1 MTWQKGGNL
10 KGPVGPAGAAGAEG
24 PAGPIVIASATRL
37 GGIKVGTGLAIDATT
52 GVLSSSIA
60 GNYLVKTGDAMTG
73 PLRHANSGGVSTFNG
88 TDVYVYFDGANYRIQ
103 LPSAR
108 TGLRIDNTTGEVSF
122 PTLPTTTGGT
132 PTIATQLTTKTYV
145 DTKVSSSI
153 TTAESNYM
161 LKTGSSMSGTI
172 TSASGNDFWKI
183 EGSTYSMI
191 GDVNGIRIRKS
202 TTNLITIGTTFTS
215 VLQLVTPPTT
225 TAIAFGTGGPTI
237 GQKSATALIASAT
250 IESSP
255 VPTLPA
261 HLANKA
267 YVDSKIV
274 FTAAGDA
281 APSIDGL
288 AEGALW
294 VEFTSV

>member
-1 MTWQKGGNL
+1 MAWLKGANL
-10 KGPVGPAGAAGAEG
+10 KGPAGPTGAAG
-24 PAGPIVIASATRL
+24 PAGPVEIASASRL

-88 TDVYVYFDGANYRIQ
+88 TDVYCYFDGSNYRIQ
-103 LPSAR
+103 LPSSR

-122 PTLPTTTGGT
+122 PTLPTSTGGNASVGT
-132 PTIATQLTTKTYV
+132 HLITKSYL
-145 DTKVSSSI
+145 DNRIVSI
-153 TTAESNYM
+153 NEFLRLAGGTMT
-161 LKTGSSMSGTI
+161 GTI
-172 TSASGNDFWKI
+172 TSSADIDFWKI
-183 EGSTYSMI
+183 QGSTYSMI
-191 GDVNGIRIRKS
+191 GNAQNIRIRKS
-202 TTNLITIGTTFTS
+202 TTDLITIGSTLTS
-215 VLQLVTPPTT
+215 TLQLVTPATA
-225 TAIAFGTGGPTI
+225 TAIAFGSGGPTI
-237 GQKSATALIASAT
+237 GRKSATELIASAT
-250 IESSP
+250 IECNP
-255 VPTLPA
+255 LPTLPA

-294 VEFTSV
+294 VEFTTI

>member
-1 MTWQKGGNL
+1 MAWLKGANL
-10 KGPVGPAGAAGAEG
+10 KGPAGPTGAVGPAGPVE
-24 PAGPIVIASATRL
+24 IASASRL
-37 GGIKVGTGLAIDATT
+37 GGIKVGSGLAIDATT
-52 GVLSSSIA
+52 GVLSSSIT
-60 GNYLVKTGDAMTG
+60 GNYVLKSGDQMTG

-88 TDVYVYFDGANYRIQ
+88 TDVYCYFDGSNYRIQ
-103 LPSAR
+103 LPSSR

-122 PTLPTTTGGT
+122 PTLPTSTGGNASVGT
-132 PTIATQLTTKTYV
+132 HLITKSYL
-145 DTKVSSSI
+145 DNRIVSI
-153 TTAESNYM
+153 NEFLRLAGGTMT
-161 LKTGSSMSGTI
+161 GTI
-172 TSASGNDFWKI
+172 TSSADVDFWKI
-183 EGSTYSMI
+183 QGSTYSMI
-191 GDVNGIRIRKS
+191 GNVNGIRIRKS
-202 TTNLITIGTTFTS
+202 TTNLITIGSTFIST
-215 VLQLVTPPTT
+215 LQLITPATA
-225 TAIAFGTGGPTI
+225 TAIAFGSGGPTI

-250 IESSP
+250 IECNP
-255 VPTLPA
+255 LPTLPA